1 MDKERLVVLAVVV
14 ALMVMIVVGLQL
26 NLVLAEELPEEEPL
40 QVVEVVG
47 MDMVIEQLTM
57 IRAVVVALFVMELLN
72 WGWRLIVR

>member
-1 MDKERLVVLAVVV
+1 MDKERLVVLAVVI

-26 NLVLAEELPEEEPL
+26 NMVLAEELPEEDPL

-47 MDMVIEQLTM
+47 MDTVIEQLTM

>member
-1 MDKERLVVLAVVV
+1 MDKERLVVLAVVI

-47 MDMVIEQLTM
+47 MDTVIEQLTM